1 MAATSST
8 SGSSSAHVRLT
19 PDGYRQL
26 GERVA
31 EIRQRRLPEMRPL
44 MVETE
49 RDERVVAEFERL
61 MEEADGLDALLG
73 SAEVIEIDPADDD
86 GRVRLGMRVKVTMAD
101 GTEEWVRP
109 VHPEEAYLDDERISA
124 LSPLAVAIT
133 GARPG
138 HTVWVDAPSGAWSCK
153 VLATDL
159 AGLEAR

>member
-1 MAATSST
+1 MAATPQ
-8 SGSSSAHVRLT
+8 LT

-26 GERVA
+26 ADRAA
-31 EIRQRRLPEMRPL
+31 EIREQRLPEMRPL

-61 MEEADGLDALLG
+61 LKEADGIDALLG

-86 GRVRLGMRVKVTMAD
+86 GRVRLGMRVKVTTAD
-101 GTEEWVRP
+101 GSEEWVRP
-109 VHPEEAYLDDERISA
+109 VHPEEAFLDDERISA
-124 LSPLAVAIT
+124 QSPLAIAII

-138 HTVWVDAPSGAWSCK
+138 HTVWVDAPSGAWSCQ

-159 AGLEAR
+159 TGVASQG

>member
-1 MAATSST
+1 MATTSST
-8 SGSSSAHVRLT
+8 TGGNGASVRLT

-26 GERVA
+26 VERVA
-31 EIRQRRLPEMRPL
+31 EIRDRRLPQMRPL

-61 MEEADGLDALLG
+61 IEEADGLDALLA

-101 GTEEWVRP
+101 GSQEWVRP
-109 VHPEEAYLDDERISA
+109 VHPEEAYLDDERISS
-124 LSPLAVAIT
+124 LSPLAVAII

-159 AGLEAR
+159 AGVATG